1 MNLSELSIKRPV
13 TMIMLTV
20 AMLIFGFVSL
30 PRLAIDLMPELNFP
44 VAVVV
49 TSVDGGSPAEIE
61 KLVTKPIENALG
73 TVSNLDSI
81 SSVSIEGAS
90 QVILMFN
97 WGTDLDQA
105 TLDMRE
111 KVDQVRGALPD
122 SARAPRVLRIDPNS
136 QPIIQFAV
144 TGEQDVNKLK
154 KVAEDMIQSRLE
166 RIDGVAAASISGGQD
181 RVVDVIVD
189 PAKLSAYGL
198 SLEQIQQALSSG
210 NLSGSAGS
218 VREGDSKMN
227 IRVQGEFANVEQIAL
242 TPISVGGSSIRLS
255 DVAQVKDTLENITQ
269 LSYVNGKP
277 SLGISITKASG
288 GNTIEVA
295 DEVKA
300 ELEKI
305 KADLPEHMEIITTL
319 DTSTYIKDSIYTTA
333 EHALLGGLVGII
345 LLFFF
350 LGSLQSMLIAVI
362 VLPVS
367 IVATFLLMYMT
378 GQTINLIS
386 LSGLTLGLG
395 SLIDF
400 AVVMLENIFR
410 QREQGKGMMEA
421 ALTGSKEVGTAV
433 MASALAQ
440 ICVFLPIALTEGIAS
455 ELFGPLALTVV
466 YSHIAA
472 LVFSILLVPMLSSR
486 ILKKV
491 PNHAN
496 HENYRGINPVTWF
509 NIGFGK
515 VEKSYQKLLAWALGH
530 RKTVLFSSVIM
541 MVGSLALTPLI
552 GAEFIP
558 SMDQGQISV
567 SIKMPNGTILAETEK
582 VAKQIEDI
590 VNKVPEK
597 DIVATSIGS
606 NGSPIASTLASNQA
620 TITLMLVDV
629 TERKRSSNEIVM
641 DLQNQLKMIPGPE
654 IKVSAAQG
662 MSTGSPIQLT
672 VRGDDLAVL
681 KDISSIVKGEV
692 EKVPGTSNVT
702 TSLEASRQE
711 FEVKVDAEK
720 ASLYGL
726 TTGQILSSV
735 RTAFQG
741 QTVTKYRTGD
751 NEIDINLK
759 LPENYQEDINYLNN
773 LRIAA
778 PGGAQIALTSVA
790 SISKVDVP
798 LTINRSNLTR
808 EVQITSDLA
817 GRDLNS
823 VTQEI
828 TAKMNKLNL
837 PDGYKLEFG
846 GQSEDMAESFGSL
859 ALAILLSV
867 VLLYMVMAA
876 QFESFYSP
884 FIIMFSVPPTVT
896 GVLIGLLVTGT
907 TISVS
912 VLIGYILLIGLVVNN
927 AIVLIDYINQLRA
940 KGWELREAILHAGP
954 IRLRPILMTTL
965 TTILAI
971 GPLAFSGGSGTETQA
986 PMAVTVI
993 FGLSFATLITLVLVP
1008 VVTAWF
1014 DDMGKKRRERR
1025 EKRKAKKLLKQKKT
1039 VPALES

>member
-20 AMLIFGFVSL
+20 AMMIFGFVSL
-30 PRLAIDLMPELNFP
+30 PRLAIDLMPELNLP

-49 TSVDGGSPAEIE
+49 TSVDGGSPSEVE

-73 TVSNLDSI
+73 TVSDLDSI
-81 SSVSIEGAS
+81 QSVSMEGAS
-90 QVILMFN
+90 QVILLFN

-122 SARAPRVLRIDPNS
+122 SAHAPRVLRIDPNS
-136 QPIIQFAV
+136 QPILTYAL

-154 KVAEDMIQSRLE
+154 GIAEDVIQSRLE
-166 RIDGVAAASISGGQD
+166 RIDGVASASISGGQD
-181 RVVDVIVD
+181 RVVNVTVD

-198 SLEQIQQALSSG
+198 TLDQIQQALSAS

-218 VREGDSKMN
+218 VREGDGKLN
-227 IRVQGEFANVEQIAL
+227 IRVQGEFTDVDQIAL
-242 TPISVGGSSIRLS
+242 TPIPVGTGGSIRLR
-255 DVAQVKDTLENITQ
+255 DIAKVEDTVEDITQ

-277 SLGISITKASG
+277 SLNISITKASG

-295 DEVKA
+295 DAVKK
-300 ELEKI
+300 EMEKI
-305 KADLPEHMEIITTL
+305 KADLPENIAVTTTM

-350 LGSLQSMLIAVI
+350 LGSFQSMLIAII

-410 QREQGKGMMEA
+410 KREEGKGIMEA
-421 ALTGSKEVGTAV
+421 ALEGSKEVGTAV

-440 ICVFLPIALTEGIAS
+440 ICVFLPIALTEGIAA

-472 LVFSILLVPMLSSR
+472 LVFSLLLVPMLSSR

-491 PNHAN
+491 PDHA
-496 HENYRGINPVTWF
+496 ERKGYRGINPVVWF
-509 NIGFGK
+509 NIGFRK
-515 VEKSYQKLLAWALGH
+515 VENGYQGLLRWALGH
-530 RKTVLFSSVIM
+530 RKTVMVSAVVM
-541 MVGSLALTPLI
+541 MVGSLALTPMI

-558 SMDQGQISV
+558 SMDQGQISI
-567 SIKMPNGTILAETEK
+567 SIKMPNGTVLAETEK
-582 VAKQIEDI
+582 VTKQVEDI

-597 DIVATSIGS
+597 EIVSTSIGS
-606 NGSPIASTLASNQA
+606 SGSPIASTLTSNQGN
-620 TITLMLVDV
+620 ITLKLVDV
-629 TERKRSSNEIVM
+629 TKRQRSSDEVAI
-641 DLQNQLKMIPGPE
+641 DLQNQLKSIAGPE
-654 IKVSAAQG
+654 ITVSASEG
-662 MSTGSPIQLT
+662 GFSTGSPIEIT
-672 VRGDDLAVL
+672 VRGDDLDVL
-681 KDISSIVKGEV
+681 RDISAIIKGEV
-692 EKVPGTSNVT
+692 ASVPGTSNVA
-702 TSLEASRQE
+702 TSLEESRQE
-711 FEVKVDAEK
+711 FEVKVDPEK

-735 RTAFQG
+735 RTSFQG
-741 QTVTKYRTGD
+741 QTVTKYHTGD
-751 NEIDINLK
+751 DEIDVKLK

-773 LRIAA
+773 LRISA
-778 PGGAQIALTSVA
+778 PGGAQVALTSVA

-798 LTINRSNLTR
+798 VAINRSNLTR
-808 EVQITSDLA
+808 EVKITGDLA

-823 VTQEI
+823 VI
-828 TAKMNKLNL
+828 TDIQAKLNNLNL
-837 PDGYKLEFG
+837 PDGYKYEFG
-846 GQSEDMAESFGSL
+846 GQSEDMAESFSSL
-859 ALAILLSV
+859 ALAIVLSV
-867 VLLYMVMAA
+867 VLLYMVMAS
-876 QFESFYSP
+876 QFESLYSP
-884 FIIMFSVPPTVT
+884 FIIMFSVPPTIT
-896 GVLIGLLVTGT
+896 GVLLGLLVTGT
-907 TISVS
+907 PISVS

-940 KGWELREAILHAGP
+940 KGWELRDAILHAGP

-971 GPLAFSGGSGTETQA
+971 GPLAFSGGSGNESQA
-986 PMAVTVI
+986 PMAITVI

-1008 VVTAWF
+1008 VVTSWF
-1014 DDMGKKRRERR
+1014 NDVGNKFRS
-1025 EKRKAKKLLKQKKT
+1025 KRKKKKQKT
-1039 VPALES
+1039 VPAIEA